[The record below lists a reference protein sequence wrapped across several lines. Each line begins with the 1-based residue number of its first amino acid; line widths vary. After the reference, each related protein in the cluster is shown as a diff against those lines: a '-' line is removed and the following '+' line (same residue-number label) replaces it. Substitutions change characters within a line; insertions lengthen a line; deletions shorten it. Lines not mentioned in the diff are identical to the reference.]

1 MTTIDET
8 RAALTAEGLDR
19 LKYVIGSDGANETD
33 CLVLCRQEGGWV
45 SFSRDE
51 RAAVMSESVRTYSSE
66 SEALDDFLELMRLRG
81 LIATLQR
88 ERDAERLG
96 RSSNA

>member
-66 SEALDDFLELMRLRG
+66 SEALDDFLELMRLKG
-81 LIATLQR
+81 LLATLQR

-96 RSSNA
+96 RPTDA